1 MIPALEGKTLM
12 ALAPRYAVPRSVE
25 GDLWNSIFPPS
36 RSRARPGQ
44 RGGTMIIS
52 NALLNLCIA
61 QGYISKEQLAE
72 YNVKYSCPVYGRQSP
87 YCLVMLSKSEE
98 ISHV

>member
-1 MIPALEGKTLM
+1 
-12 ALAPRYAVPRSVE
+12 
-25 GDLWNSIFPPS
+25 
-36 RSRARPGQ
+36 
-44 RGGTMIIS
+44 
-52 NALLNLCIA
+52 LNLCIA

-98 ISHV
+98 ISQV